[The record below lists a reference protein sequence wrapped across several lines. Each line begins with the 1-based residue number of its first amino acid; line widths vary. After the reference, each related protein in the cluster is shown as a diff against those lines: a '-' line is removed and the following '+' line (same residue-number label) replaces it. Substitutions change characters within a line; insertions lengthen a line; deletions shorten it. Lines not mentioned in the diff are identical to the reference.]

1 MQHGAR
7 EHQAIVTHFEVVAVP
22 AQRIGQHPVVP
33 GEFGQRQP
41 DGSCRLHPGNQCTLG
56 LHADIDVH
64 QPVAEV
70 GCTVAAGQSTKV
82 PGAHPA
88 SVGDHPLRI
97 GAGEGHRCAPLWV
110 HLQNGAA
117 AHRLATATLTQYVV
131 VAGCQRK
138 RPRQV
143 EAKEPLVT
151 RFDCVGAEHPHAYRP
166 LAGAQVQH
174 VGSAA
179 GQLMVEVAQHA
190 DRSVH
195 HGRWPPV
202 IGPHHRDAASDLAA
216 GNSAECHGVA
226 VTRIGPVD
234 RCMIGVE
241 LADACRPSTGLQL
254 DRVTHLECRPGK

>member
-1 MQHGAR
+1 MGEVDRTPGRHLVEPWVMQHGAR

-151 RFDCVGAEHPHAYRP
+151 RFDCVGAEHPHVPATRRSP
-166 LAGAQVQH
+166 GAAR
-174 VGSAA
+174 GLRGGTA
-179 GQLMVEVAQHA
+179 
-190 DRSVH
+190 
-195 HGRWPPV
+195 HGR
-202 IGPHHRDAASDLAA
+202 G
-216 GNSAECHGVA
+216 
-226 VTRIGPVD
+226 
-234 RCMIGVE
+234 
-241 LADACRPSTGLQL
+241 RPA
-254 DRVTHLECRPGK
+254 R